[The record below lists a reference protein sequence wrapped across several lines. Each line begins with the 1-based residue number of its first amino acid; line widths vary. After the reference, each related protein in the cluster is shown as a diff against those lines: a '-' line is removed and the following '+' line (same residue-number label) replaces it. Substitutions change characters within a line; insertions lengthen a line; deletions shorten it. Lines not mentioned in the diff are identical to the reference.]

1 MATSTPKA
9 LLSWSSGKDSAL
21 ALHEIR
27 KSGEYEIVALL
38 TTLTEDYDRVSMH
51 GVRRD
56 LLEEQSRSIG
66 LPLEIVLIHKNA
78 ANDEYEQQMGRTLER
93 CRSQGV
99 NSVVFGDIFL
109 ADIRKYREQNLAKAG
124 MQAVFPLWNQ
134 DTRKLIRNL
143 LDAGFRAITT
153 CVDTQVLGPE
163 FAGREI
169 DDRFIASLPEG
180 IDPCG
185 ENGEF
190 HSFVYQGPIF
200 SRAINLQRG
209 EKVLRENRF
218 FYCDLLPVSNSQNG
232 TTG

>member
-1 MATSTPKA
+1 MATPTKKA

-21 ALHEIR
+21 ALHEIQ
-27 KSGEYEIVALL
+27 KNQDYEIVALL

-51 GVRRD
+51 GVRRE
-56 LLEEQSRSIG
+56 LLEEQARSMG
-66 LPLEIVLIHKNA
+66 LPLEMVLIHKDA
-78 ANDEYEQQMGRTLER
+78 ANDEYEREMGKALER
-93 CRSQGV
+93 YRCQGV

-109 ADIRKYREQNLAKAG
+109 ADIRKYREDNLAKAG

-134 DTRKLIRNL
+134 DTRMLIRNL
-143 LDAGFRAITT
+143 LDSGFRAVTT
-153 CVDTQVLGPE
+153 CVDTYVLGQE

-169 DDRFIASLPEG
+169 DESFVASLPEG

-190 HSFVYQGPIF
+190 HSFVYKGPIF
-200 SRAINLQRG
+200 SKAISIQRG

-218 FYCDLLPVSNSQNG
+218 FYCDLLPG
-232 TTG
+232 